1 MGSPMGQL
9 KLGAVSTETDADTS
23 EPTSENTHSG
33 RPVPA
38 RGAHEHTAAETSAFS
53 GVTHV
58 AEDGT
63 VKYFPANQLMDES
76 WQVDDY
82 DDGG

>member
-1 MGSPMGQL
+1 MSSPVGQL
-9 KLGAVSTETDADTS
+9 QLGEVSAETDVATS
-23 EPTSENTHSG
+23 EPTSANTHSG
-33 RPVPA
+33 RQVPA
-38 RGAHEHTAAETSAFS
+38 HGAHEHTAAGTSAFS